1 MDVRSETVDIDSSFI
16 DMIHRRSL
24 LRRGIIDE
32 GTLTDLES
40 QDRNM
45 AKKKVIMHLRS

>member
-1 MDVRSETVDIDSSFI
+1 MDIRSETVEINSSFI

-40 QDRNM
+40 QDSNM
-45 AKKKVIMHLRS
+45 AKKKVIMHLRR

>member
-1 MDVRSETVDIDSSFI
+1 MDERSDSVDLDSSFI
-16 DMIHRRSL
+16 DRIHRRSL

-32 GTLTDLES
+32 ATLTDLES